1 MLKSLALAGA
11 LAFALF
17 SAPVVAQEC
26 TTLADAQAQVEANGF
41 PFKKVPDEELAT
53 FLEAIAPILGGTVP
67 EGVTAA
73 IVAMLGETPVFGLE
87 IGGCMT
93 PPIAFPAGV

>member
-11 LAFALF
+11 LALALL

-26 TTLADAQAQVEANGF
+26 TTLEMAQAQVEANGG
-41 PFKKVPDEELAT
+41 PFKKVPDDELAA
-53 FLEAIAPILGGTVP
+53 FLEAVAPILGGSVP

-73 IVAMLGETPVFGLE
+73 VVAMIGDTPVFGLE
-87 IGGCMT
+87 IAGCMS
-93 PPIAFPAGV
+93 PPIAFPTGV